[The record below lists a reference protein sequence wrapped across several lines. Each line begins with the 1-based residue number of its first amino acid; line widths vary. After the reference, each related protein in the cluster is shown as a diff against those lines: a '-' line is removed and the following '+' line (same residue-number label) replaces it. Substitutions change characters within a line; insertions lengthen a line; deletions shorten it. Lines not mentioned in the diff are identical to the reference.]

1 MVRLPQQE
9 NERKK
14 RPLTLLDL
22 LRSNQRSTNK
32 DVSDDE
38 DGGKSE

>member
-1 MVRLPQQE
+1 MVRMPQE
-9 NERKK
+9 SERKK

-22 LRSNQRSTNK
+22 LRSNQKSTNK

-38 DGGKSE
+38 